1 MVLNLLLNPIS
12 AEKRPWQ
19 MFFLG
24 VIFSSLSIILS
35 LVVFKSHS
43 SLVMIFLSVL
53 MSFPIIYNTVK
64 YEEIKD
70 ESQAPEKTLLKEH
83 SKALEVFM
91 FLFLGFLI
99 AYTLWF
105 MFLPQEYLTVVFSA
119 QLETITNINTII
131 QGNTIQAAH
140 LKPIFFNNLRVLSI
154 CVLFS
159 FLYGVGAMFILSW
172 NAAVIAAAAGTFIR
186 ENLAHI
192 SNYFGIEF
200 AARYFHIFS
209 VGILKFMIHGFFE
222 ILAYLVAALAGGI
235 ISIAVIRHVL
245 GSDKFEKIIFDVS
258 DLLIISIVLLF
269 IAAMVEVFI
278 TPRFF

>member
-1 MVLNLLLNPIS
+1 MVLSLLINPIN

-24 VIFSSLSIILS
+24 ILFSSLAIVLS
-35 LVVFKSHS
+35 FIVFKSHA

-53 MSFPIIYNTVK
+53 LSFPIIYNTVRL
-64 YEEIKD
+64 EEYKD
-70 ESQAPEKTLLKEH
+70 ETGTSEKTLLKEH

-91 FLFLGFLI
+91 FLFVGFLI
-99 AYTLWF
+99 SYTLWF
-105 MFLPQEYLTVVFSA
+105 MFLPQEYVTVIFSA
-119 QLETITNINTII
+119 QLETITNINTVI
-131 QGNTIQAAH
+131 QGNTIQAVH
-140 LKPIFFNNLRVLSI
+140 LKTIFFNNLRVLSI

-186 ENLAHI
+186 ANLA
-192 SNYFGIEF
+192 SLSDSFGIVW
-200 AARYFHIFS
+200 AAKYFHLFS
-209 VGILKFMIHGFFE
+209 IGILKFMIHGFFE
-222 ILAYLVAALAGGI
+222 ILAYIVAALAGGI

-245 GSDKFEKIIFDVS
+245 GSNKFEKIIFDVS

-269 IAAMVEVFI
+269 ISAIIEVFV